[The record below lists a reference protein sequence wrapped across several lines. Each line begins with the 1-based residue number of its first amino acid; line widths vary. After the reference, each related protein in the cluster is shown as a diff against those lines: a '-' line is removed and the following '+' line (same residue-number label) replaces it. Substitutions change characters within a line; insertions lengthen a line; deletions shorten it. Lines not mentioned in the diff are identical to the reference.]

1 MRFLVFVFT
10 VLVCFQ
16 TQAAS
21 LRTMTSLHGP
31 SVYLRDL
38 FDDAGANADR
48 VLGPGPEP
56 GGRIIVE
63 AAQLNAIARQYSVKW
78 RSVSSADRA
87 VLEWPGRPLHKE
99 EVLEAVR
106 VAMAAAGATGD
117 VDIDVSGFTPSL
129 VPMEAT

>member
-31 SVYLRDL
+31 AVYLRDL
-38 FDDAGANADR
+38 FDDAGSNADR

-56 GGRIIVE
+56 GGRIILE
-63 AAQLNAIARQYSVKW
+63 AAQLNAIARQYSVAW
-78 RSVSSADRA
+78 PSAAQGRDYRCGSQRRHGGRCRRGLRHRDPRVSVADCS
-87 VLEWPGRPLHKE
+87 G
-99 EVLEAVR
+99 
-106 VAMAAAGATGD
+106 GD
-117 VDIDVSGFTPSL
+117 KTEPDRF
-129 VPMEAT
+129 